1 MTRSPLIREAVEQY
15 FSRPPIVN
23 VNPDEVVSM
32 GAANQAYNLKNQNTD
47 TVLLD
52 VTPQSLGVY
61 IQGGFMTTVI
71 AKNTSIPVEQR
82 QIFATTKD
90 NQKEVRIKVY
100 QGESTRVEENTFL
113 GDFVLKD
120 IRPAPRG
127 EVSVEVC
134 FQIDADGILQVSA
147 KNQETGAEVSMYIED
162 ANKLHQSEKSSL
174 KNTVYEESL

>member
-1 MTRSPLIREAVEQY
+1 
-15 FSRPPIVN
+15 
-23 VNPDEVVSM
+23 
-32 GAANQAYNLKNQNTD
+32 
-47 TVLLD
+47 
-52 VTPQSLGVY
+52 
-61 IQGGFMTTVI
+61 MTTVI
-71 AKNTSIPVEQR
+71 AKNTSVPVERR

-127 EVSVEVC
+127 EISIEVC

-147 KNQETGAEVSMYIED
+147 KNQETGTEVSMYIED
-162 ANKLHQSEKSSL
+162 ANKLNQSEKSSL
-174 KNTVYEESL
+174 KATVYEESL